1 MAPPADK
8 GARMKFAVI
17 GAGLAGLTC
26 AAGLSGAGHAVA
38 LFDKGRGAGG
48 RMASRRVRTAQG
60 EIGFDHGA
68 QYMTAHD
75 PAFRVQ
81 LEGWAAQ
88 GLAARWPAAGDAAWV
103 GVPSMNA
110 PLRHLADA
118 LGVRW
123 SARVEAMVP
132 GADGWRLHGD
142 GLAEE
147 RHDGVVVAV
156 PAEQAAM
163 LLAPVA
169 PDLARRAAD
178 TPSLPCWTL
187 MAAFAERLPIPGDVL
202 KRRGA
207 IDWASRNSA
216 KPGRGGPEAWVV
228 HATPDWSR
236 SHLEDEPDSVRA
248 GLLALLAAEAGGTRM
263 EPLTAS
269 VHRWRYARSG
279 GSGDGLLW
287 DPARRIG
294 VCGDWL
300 LGPRVE
306 SAFLS
311 GRRLAEAIGASLF
324 LRASSSDRTSLFDRM
339 MP

>member
-1 MAPPADK
+1 MT
-8 GARMKFAVI
+8 FAVI

-26 AAGLSGAGHAVA
+26 AAGLSEADHDVA

-48 RMASRRVRTAQG
+48 RMASRQMRTAQG
-60 EIGFDHGA
+60 EAGFDHGA

-75 PAFRVQ
+75 PAFRAQ

-88 GLAARWPAAGDAAWV
+88 GLAARWPAAGEEAWV

-123 SARVEAMVP
+123 SARVEAAVP
-132 GADGWRLHGD
+132 GPDGWRLLGD
-142 GLAEE
+142 DIGED
-147 RHDGVVVAV
+147 RFDGVVVAV
-156 PAEQAAM
+156 PAEQAAT
-163 LLAPVA
+163 LLAPLA

-216 KPGRGGPEAWVV
+216 KPGRVGLEAWVL

-236 SHLEDEPDSVRA
+236 AHLEDEPDTVQA
-248 GLLALLAAEAGGTRM
+248 ALLAMLAAEAGGAPVQT
-263 EPLTAS
+263 LSAS

-279 GSGDGLLW
+279 GSGDGMLW
-287 DPARRIG
+287 DPSRRIG

-311 GRRLAEAIGASLF
+311 GRRLAAAICA
-324 LRASSSDRTSLFDRM
+324 
-339 MP
+339 

>member
-1 MAPPADK
+1 MT
-8 GARMKFAVI
+8 FAVI
-17 GAGLAGLTC
+17 GSGLAGLTC
-26 AAGLSGAGHAVA
+26 AAGLSEAGHDVA

-48 RMASRRVRTAQG
+48 RMASRRVGTAQG

-75 PAFRVQ
+75 PAFRAQ

-88 GLAARWPAAGDAAWV
+88 GLAARWPAAGDGAWV
-103 GVPSMNA
+103 GVPAMNA
-110 PLRHLADA
+110 PLRHLSAA

-123 SARVEAMVP
+123 STRIEAMVP

-142 GLAEE
+142 DIGEQ
-147 RHDGVVVAV
+147 HFDGVAVAV
-156 PAEQAAM
+156 PAEQAAT

-169 PDLARRAAD
+169 PGMAQRAAD

-187 MAAFAERLPIPGDVL
+187 MAAFAERLPIQDDVL
-202 KRRGA
+202 KRRGE

-216 KPGRGGPEAWVV
+216 KPGRSGPEAWVL

-236 SHLEDEPDSVRA
+236 SHLEDEPDTVQA
-248 GLLALLAAEAGGTRM
+248 ALLAMLAAEAGGASVQT
-263 EPLTAS
+263 LSAS

-279 GSGDGLLW
+279 GSGDGMMW
-287 DPARRIG
+287 DPSRRIG

-311 GRRLAEAIGASLF
+311 GRRLAAAICA
-324 LRASSSDRTSLFDRM
+324 
-339 MP
+339 

>member
-1 MAPPADK
+1 
-8 GARMKFAVI
+8 MKFAVI
-17 GAGLAGLTC
+17 GAGLAGLAC
-26 AAGLSGAGHAVA
+26 AAGLCEAGHDVA

-60 EIGFDHGA
+60 EAGFDHGA

-75 PAFRVQ
+75 PAFRTQ
-81 LEGWAAQ
+81 LEGWAAH
-88 GLAARWPAAGDAAWV
+88 GLAARWPAAGDEAWV

-110 PLRHLADA
+110 PLRQLGAA

-123 SARVEAMVP
+123 SARVEAVVP
-132 GADGWRLHGD
+132 DADGWRLRGD
-142 GLAEE
+142 DIGAE

-156 PAEQAAM
+156 PAEQAAA

-169 PDLARRAAD
+169 PDMARRAAD

-187 MAAFAERLPIPGDVL
+187 MAAFAERLPIQDDVL
-202 KRRGA
+202 TRRGA

-236 SHLEDEPDSVRA
+236 AHLEDEPDTVRA
-248 GLLALLAAEAGGTRM
+248 ALLALLAAEAGGASVQALST
-263 EPLTAS
+263 S

-311 GRRLAEAIGASLF
+311 GRRLAEAVGA
-324 LRASSSDRTSLFDRM
+324 
-339 MP
+339 

>member
-8 GARMKFAVI
+8 GVRMTFAVI
-17 GAGLAGLTC
+17 GAGLAGLSC
-26 AAGLSGAGHAVA
+26 AAKLRADGHDVA

-60 EIGFDHGA
+60 EAGFDHGA

-75 PAFRVQ
+75 PAFQAQ
-81 LEGWAAQ
+81 LEEWAAQ
-88 GLAARWPAAGDAAWV
+88 GLAALWPAAGDGAWV
-103 GVPSMNA
+103 GVPAMNA
-110 PLRHLADA
+110 PLRHLSTA

-123 SARVEAMVP
+123 SARIEAMVP

-142 GLAEE
+142 DIGEQ

-156 PAEQAAM
+156 PAEQAAT

-169 PDLARRAAD
+169 PGMAQRAAD
-178 TPSLPCWTL
+178 IPSLPCWTL
-187 MAAFAERLPIPGDVL
+187 MAAFAERLPIRDDVL

-216 KPGRGGPEAWVV
+216 KPGRGGPEAWVL

-236 SHLEDEPDSVRA
+236 THLEEDPDTVRA
-248 GLLALLAAEAGGTRM
+248 ALLALLAAEAGGA
-263 EPLTAS
+263 PVQALSAS

-279 GSGDGLLW
+279 GSGDGMLW

-306 SAFLS
+306 CAFLS
-311 GRRLAEAIGASLF
+311 GRRLAEAIGA
-324 LRASSSDRTSLFDRM
+324 
-339 MP
+339 